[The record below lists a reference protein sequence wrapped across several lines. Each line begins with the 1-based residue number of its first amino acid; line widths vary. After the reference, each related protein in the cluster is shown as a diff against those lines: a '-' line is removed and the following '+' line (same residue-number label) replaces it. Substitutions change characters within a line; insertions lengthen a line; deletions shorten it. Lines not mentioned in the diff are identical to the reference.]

1 LKRPVSQHRICI
13 PCRRHDGPK
22 ELNKAS
28 LRVLESA
35 VCLPLTLADTEE
47 EHAVSISASAQARAK
62 RRVPEDL
69 RKRVEVSCDRC
80 KKRKTKC
87 IRLEGIERSCAACY
101 AARQPCEATLP
112 RKQRIYGSIESL
124 DARSRLVHAI
134 VRRLLPGRD
143 VDDEESLRQL
153 AHEYGVTDDELEPI
167 GSSRP
172 GESSTNPSRTD
183 YGGDGVHGRDRPSD
197 SDIEL
202 TCIPEGGLIPA
213 PRGGY
218 HYVGPASSF
227 LFANT
232 VRRLVSKS
240 SLPAFDDASFRR
252 YLRAIEF
259 TSFRTSQA
267 LEARIQGHPA
277 SAAAD
282 EELPP
287 AEVGGL
293 TDPFLG
299 AYSSYVSPAD
309 WPTPRS
315 VLDARSSRELLPRR
329 DVSDT
334 AIAAFFDRVHP
345 NFVVFNRDHFRARYD
360 AVWAPTSSAMATQGD
375 IGWTCALLLSVALG
389 AQALESSNPNASE
402 GASLVQSRCVSPVI
416 RQGFQRLSLT
426 ASLPNTQALLL
437 LSLYQH
443 NAGERNTAWMV
454 LGQAARMSVALGMH
468 RDGEHAG
475 FDPVERNTRR
485 MVWWTLHMFEQTLS
499 LALGRPSVT
508 DIRDITTRLPDEA
521 ADGGDDY
528 PSGYLAQSV
537 LLTSLATSVRRIVAA
552 VSSDYDKPDFLMK
565 RIAISEDLSCQL
577 SNWRAALPPH
587 LCPGFPF
594 VNRQHRRVVLFLH
607 ATYHHIRS
615 VLDRPFLL
623 CWTNHLIDSA
633 TVANTKLND
642 RLVLRAMNAGHDAKE
657 VLRLI
662 CQLAV
667 WLDFYYVHHA
677 VLIVGLRF
685 LVVSETPEA
694 DDRATV
700 RAALSLARDA
710 QLAPTY
716 RILVNIARQFA
727 LVTGIDTEELAEEA
741 ALDIPPSIAPAGSA
755 DPYATAAIGVTSR
768 SSPAPPFAD
777 MYSFG
782 LHRAGH
788 DDFWNFFD
796 VSLGKGEDER
806 PVVQQASGDTVLDG
820 LLGL

>member
-1 LKRPVSQHRICI
+1 
-13 PCRRHDGPK
+13 
-22 ELNKAS
+22 
-28 LRVLESA
+28 
-35 VCLPLTLADTEE
+35 
-47 EHAVSISASAQARAK
+47 
-62 RRVPEDL
+62 
-69 RKRVEVSCDRC
+69 
-80 KKRKTKC
+80 
-87 IRLEGIERSCAACY
+87 
-101 AARQPCEATLP
+101 LP

-124 DARSRLVHAI
+124 DTRYRLVQAI
-134 VRRLLPGRD
+134 IRRLLPGRD
-143 VDDEESLRQL
+143 VDDEGSLRQL
-153 AHEYGVTDDELEPI
+153 AREYGVTDEELDPGSRSLRG
-167 GSSRP
+167 GSSH
-172 GESSTNPSRTD
+172 NPLRTG
-183 YGGDGVHGRDRPSD
+183 YGGDEAQDRDQRSD
-197 SDIEL
+197 GDFDL
-202 TCIPEGGLIPA
+202 TCIPEGRLIPA
-213 PRGGY
+213 PRGGS

-232 VRRLVSKS
+232 VRHLVSKS

-277 SAAAD
+277 SGAAD
-282 EELPP
+282 EEL
-287 AEVGGL
+287 AQNEAGGL
-293 TDPFLG
+293 TDPFHG
-299 AYSSYVSPAD
+299 AYASYVSPAD

-315 VLDARSSRELLPRR
+315 VLDARSTRELLPRR

-345 NFVVFNRDHFRARYD
+345 NFAVFHRDHFRARYK
-360 AVWAPTSSAMATQGD
+360 ALWAPTTPPMATQGD
-375 IGWTCALLLSVALG
+375 IGWTCSLLMSLALG
-389 AQALESSNPNASE
+389 AQALESSNPNAGD

-426 ASLPNTQALLL
+426 ASLSNTQALLL

-454 LGQAARMSVALGMH
+454 LGQAARMAVALGMH
-468 RDGEHAG
+468 RDGEYAG
-475 FDPVERNTRR
+475 FDTIERNTRR
-485 MVWWTLHMFEQTLS
+485 MVWWTLHMFEQTMS

-508 DIRDITTRLPDEA
+508 DIRDVTTRLPDEA
-521 ADGGDDY
+521 TDGEDDY

-537 LLTSLATSVRRIVAA
+537 SLTSLATSVRRIVAA

-565 RIAISEDLSCQL
+565 RIAISEDLSRQL
-577 SNWRAALPPH
+577 SNWRAGLPPH
-587 LCPGFPF
+587 LCPDFPF
-594 VNRQHRRVVLFLH
+594 ITNKHRRVILFLH

-623 CWTNHLIDSA
+623 CWTNHMIDSA
-633 TVANTKLND
+633 TVAKTELDD
-642 RLVLRAMNAGHDAKE
+642 RLALRAMSAGQDAKG
-657 VLRLI
+657 VLKLI
-662 CQLAV
+662 CQLAACGLLEPAV

-694 DDRATV
+694 DDRDTV

-727 LVTGIDTEELAEEA
+727 LITGIDTEVLAEE
-741 ALDIPPSIAPAGSA
+741 ALDIPPSNAPAGSA
-755 DPYATAAIGVTSR
+755 DPYATATIGVTSR

-782 LHRAGH
+782 LVDDLHRAGH
-788 DDFWNFFD
+788 EEFWNFFD
-796 VSLGKGEDER
+796 VALESGEGER
-806 PVVQQASGDTVLDG
+806 PVVQQPSGDTVLDG